1 MSFRDMIDRFRE
13 TQAARL
19 SDVAQD
25 MRGLLAQ
32 APPASEGPSVRS
44 TQGAGVPSMAASEV
58 DRVPEDQVL
67 GDQVPREHAEAVAT
81 SKRRGRPRKEKVS
94 GQGEKQINL
103 NDGNSADLLALQEG

>member
-67 GDQVPREHAEAVAT
+67 GDQVLGDQVPRDQVAKDRVPEEHAEAVAT

-94 GQGEKQINL
+94 GQGEAN
-103 NDGNSADLLALQEG
+103 

>member
-67 GDQVPREHAEAVAT
+67 GDQVPRDQVAKDRVPEEHAEAVAT

-94 GQGEKQINL
+94 GQGEAN
-103 NDGNSADLLALQEG
+103 